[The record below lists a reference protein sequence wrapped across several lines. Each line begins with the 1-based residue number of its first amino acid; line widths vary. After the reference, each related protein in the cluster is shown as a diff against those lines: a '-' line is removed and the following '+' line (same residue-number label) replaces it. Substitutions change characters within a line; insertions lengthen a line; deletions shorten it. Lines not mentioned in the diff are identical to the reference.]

1 MSGSPPHLVSC
12 ILPTRDRFD
21 FFRQALGCFL
31 GQTYQPAEL
40 IVVDDGERS
49 VARLCAGLDRVRYIR
64 LSRPEHTGIKL
75 NIGIEE
81 ARGSVLQKLDDDDY
95 YHPDFLKTAAAAL
108 ALHSGQSVITWDC
121 FLVLLAGEAAAR
133 YTGHGW
139 SAGGTLCFS
148 RALWECAPFQEL
160 TLGEDRWFLGDH
172 REQVKTVCAPEL
184 YILVR
189 HGRNTWTMHENDSV
203 DECFRLL
210 PVYAKP
216 LERLIDR
223 RQLKFYRSLKYAP
236 PVG

>member
-12 ILPTRDRFD
+12 ILPTRDRLD
-21 FFRQALGCFL
+21 FFSQALACFL
-31 GQTYQPAEL
+31 SQTYQPAEL
-40 IVVDDGERS
+40 VVVDDGERS

-64 LSRPEHTGIKL
+64 LSRQEPTGTKL
-75 NIGIEE
+75 NLGIEE

-95 YHPDFLKTAAAAL
+95 YHPEFLKAAAATL
-108 ALHSGQSVITWDC
+108 ASQSGHGAITWDC
-121 FLVLLAGEAAAR
+121 FLVLFAGEEAVR

-139 SAGGTLCFS
+139 TAGGTLCFS
-148 RALWECAPFQEL
+148 RDLWECAPFREVTLAEDWWFQE
-160 TLGEDRWFLGDH
+160 DH

-210 PVYAKP
+210 PVYPKP
-216 LERLIDR
+216 LERLIDHGH
-223 RQLKFYRSLKYAP
+223 LKFYRSLKYAP
-236 PVG
+236 PIG